1 MVEIHLY
8 GELRRYIGCEDPRQD
23 AVALVNVRPGLT
35 IAEALRELGV
45 PLDEAR
51 HVFING
57 LYDPEGLHRELREG
71 DRVGVFP
78 ANMTMPHI
86 RLFAPRAEHS
96 RSAT

>member
-23 AVALVNVRPGLT
+23 AVAFLNVRPGLT

-57 LYDPEGLHRELREG
+57 LYDPEALHREVHEG

-78 ANMTMPHI
+78 ATMTMPHI
-86 RLFAPRAEHS
+86 RLFAPRARGS
-96 RSAT
+96 QDAT